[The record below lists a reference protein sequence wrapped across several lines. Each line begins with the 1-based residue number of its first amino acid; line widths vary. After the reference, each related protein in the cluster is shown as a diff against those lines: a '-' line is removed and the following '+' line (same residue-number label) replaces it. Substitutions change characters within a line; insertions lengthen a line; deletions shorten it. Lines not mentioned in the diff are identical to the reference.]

1 MDYAWEAQKLS
12 KDQEIGYQ
20 MGSRRALLIGAENYG
35 EGFAPLPAVREDI
48 RLMHSALDASGYSI
62 ETCPEDILSN
72 AGKLD
77 DAIRLFCGAGGPD
90 DIRIIYFTGHGLLVD
105 GDDCIVPA
113 GTGRK
118 AATVSKTQRVST
130 DLSKTVA
137 SSGTGLVLFVIDA
150 CRDKEDAPTT
160 KGSAEWGDPERLK
173 RPGEHRFVRFFG
185 CAAHQV
191 CQVLSPSAEG
201 PSSSLFTRALVE
213 SLAEGGHP
221 TLDDLLPQVA
231 TRCAKFL
238 AEHPDLQPQSPRLSY
253 GELSAEVKSVL
264 QRPIFAAFFSGVG
277 QVVLPSVWPS
287 FDPDKLHCLVVTSEH
302 EYKRA
307 PRWGLK
313 ELVRDALGG
322 KSGSKIWEGFWTGC
336 NHRRLV
342 SGRQRELPQ
351 TYTPSVLSFAS
362 FSVLEALASTGAL
375 DRATRAVVEAD
386 IVVFDVTGFEP
397 GVMLLM
403 GIRSACCRSFSICSH
418 GAGWQEGQ
426 PLQMPFNLQD
436 LNINSHT
443 PSGVLVGT
451 DPVVDRLVR
460 RIEIGFQQLSR
471 HPRYLDLPAYD
482 ALRELGADYAAW
494 STLDV
499 SERLLVL
506 CSYNPELFGQWRSVA
521 SELKSA
527 FWVKKQIQPEIE
539 RIIDYPTSQLIWQN
553 LYEQIRRAAACVVDW
568 SGYSASV
575 FLELGVRLAVSEW
588 GAVQIIEEK
597 HLPGG
602 ELAPQLEQ
610 IERLRRLFEPIAYQ
624 VNSPVAFEKAAEVL
638 LQRNP
643 ALDGEADYNR
653 IHRVLLPVIGA
664 IQEAHPL
671 VAAEL
676 KRRADA
682 IHHPEQGRLAVPQ
695 ILFHGSRITKQ
706 DSEKAALEFRIAAW
720 LYLEHRVRLP
730 AMKED
735 ATLRDL
741 YLQLG
746 LSAAAAL
753 YDLGDVESIDFAG
766 YIEDRLKELGEC
778 HAE

>member
-1 MDYAWEAQKLS
+1 
-12 KDQEIGYQ
+12 

-48 RLMHSALDASGYSI
+48 RLMQSALDASGYSI
-62 ETCPEDILSN
+62 KICPAEILSN

-77 DAIRLFCGAGGPD
+77 EAMRDFCAAGGPD
-90 DIRIIYFTGHGLLVD
+90 DIHILYFTGHGLLVD
-105 GDDCIVPA
+105 EVDCIVPA
-113 GTGRK
+113 GTQRR
-118 AATVSKTQRVST
+118 AATISSTQRVST
-130 DLSKTVA
+130 DLSRTVVDSA
-137 SSGTGLVLFVIDA
+137 TGLVLFVIDA
-150 CRDKEDAPTT
+150 CRDKEDVPTT
-160 KGSAEWGDPERLK
+160 KGGAGWGDPERLK

-201 PSSSLFTRALVE
+201 PSSSLFTRVLAE
-213 SLAEGGHP
+213 SLAEGGHY
-221 TLDDLLPQVA
+221 TLDDLLSQVA
-231 TRCAKFL
+231 MRCTMLLTK
-238 AEHPDLQPQSPRLSY
+238 ESELQPQSPRLSY
-253 GELSAEVKSVL
+253 GELSAEMKSVL
-264 QRPIFAAFFSGVG
+264 QRPIFSVYFPGLG

-287 FDPDKLHCLVVTSEH
+287 FDPDKLHCLVVTSEY

-313 ELVRDALGG
+313 DLVRDALGG
-322 KSGSKIWEGFWTGC
+322 KSGSRIWEAFWAGC

-342 SGRQRELPQ
+342 SGRQRALPQ
-351 TYTPSVLSFAS
+351 TYTPSVLSFAF
-362 FSVLEALASTGAL
+362 FSVLEALASTDAL
-375 DRATRAVVEAD
+375 DKATRAVVEAD

-436 LNINSHT
+436 LNIASHT
-443 PSGVLVGT
+443 PSAVLVGT
-451 DPVVDRLVR
+451 DPVVERFVR

-527 FWVKKQIQPEIE
+527 LWVKKQIKPEIE

-588 GAVQIIEEK
+588 GAAQIIEEK
-597 HLPGG
+597 HLPSG

-610 IERLRRLFEPIAYQ
+610 IERLCRLFEPIAYQ

-653 IHRVLLPVIGA
+653 IHRMLLPVIGA

-671 VAAEL
+671 VATEL

-682 IHHPEQGRLAVPQ
+682 IHHPEQGRLAAPQ
-695 ILFHGSRITKQ
+695 ILFHGSRVTKQ
-706 DSEKAALEFRIAAW
+706 DSEKAALELRIAAW
-720 LYLEHRVRLP
+720 LYLEHRVRLL
-730 AMKED
+730 AIKED
-735 ATLRDL
+735 AALRDL

-746 LSAAAAL
+746 RSAAATL
-753 YDLGDVESIDFAG
+753 YDLGDVESIGFAE
-766 YIEDRLKELGEC
+766 YIEEQLKQLEEL
-778 HAE
+778 HAESTERRDG